1 VVPSNVL
8 TDRLGAHR
16 SEPRPFRASSWDS
29 YPKPLRSGLVWLRGL
44 SPEWRDVFLYSCST
58 VFAGLTAVA
67 AGIPLY
73 RAWGQMAVGFY
84 ALAAALMALVAWR
97 VKLGADSRGQAAAT
111 PGASPTPV
119 APEPGL
125 LATTLEAE
133 TGAGPGTQA
142 GVDDGTGGD
151 GPTDS
156 GDHVGPAGS
165 QGTDGDEAPATGVPG
180 EADGGGRAE
189 AGWPSTAGTPW
200 APRHLVVLRVVAFLI
215 VLFGAT
221 VLPLSM
227 EVIWRSEGN
236 AALHVQPE
244 VLVVE
249 QAGTRAADGKD
260 PYRVI
265 DRNGHIV
272 IHESTEP
279 IYELYYPYLP
289 GMVIF
294 GFSRGSKVEAR
305 LTDARI
311 QFLVFTTLVTVLALW
326 RMKPRTDARI
336 RSFEVMTALPTAAL
350 PLATGGD
357 DMPVVALML
366 LGLCAL
372 QRRRPFLA
380 GLALG
385 AAASLKFTSW
395 AVVVFALWAAYD
407 LKAHR
412 AIGRYVLG
420 VVAVAGPVVLPVALQ
435 NPSAFIDN
443 VVRFPLGL
451 AGVSSPA
458 ASALPGHE
466 LVAAF
471 PSAHK
476 AYVAIVGVVG
486 LAILVRYLMKRPP
499 RNPAE
504 VARLTGWF
512 MLIAILLAPATRVGY
527 LLYPINLFVWAW
539 MLRRSEDP
547 GDPIGPLESPLGE
560 DLVPVA
566 SG

>member
-1 VVPSNVL
+1 VIPSNVL
-8 TDRLGAHR
+8 TDGLGPHR
-16 SEPRPFRASSWDS
+16 SEPTLFRTTSWDS
-29 YPKPLRSGLVWLRGL
+29 YPRPLRSGLSWLRGL
-44 SPEWRDVFLYSCST
+44 SPEWRDVFLYTCST
-58 VFAGLTAVA
+58 IFAGLTAVA

-84 ALAAALMALVAWR
+84 ALGAVVMAFVAWR
-97 VKLGADSRGQAAAT
+97 VKSAADAQRRAAGNGDPSLDPAGERAPVVVAAVAPGTLGET
-111 PGASPTPV
+111 TPV
-119 APEPGL
+119 PVDVD
-125 LATTLEAE
+125 
-133 TGAGPGTQA
+133 AGPEST
-142 GVDDGTGGD
+142 
-151 GPTDS
+151 
-156 GDHVGPAGS
+156 PA
-165 QGTDGDEAPATGVPG
+165 
-180 EADGGGRAE
+180 R
-189 AGWPSTAGTPW
+189 WPSTAGTPG
-200 APRHLVVLRVVAFLI
+200 AARHLVVLRVVAFLI

-221 VLPLSM
+221 IVPLTM

-244 VLVVE
+244 VVVVE
-249 QAGTRAADGKD
+249 QAGTRAAHGRD
-260 PYRVI
+260 PYQVV
-265 DRNGHIV
+265 DRDGHIL
-272 IHESTEP
+272 IHEDTEP

-294 GFSRGSKVEAR
+294 GFTSSASKVEAR

-311 QFLVFTTLVTVLALW
+311 QFLVFTTLVAILALW

-336 RSFEVMTALPTAAL
+336 RAFQVLTALPTAAL

-357 DMPVVALML
+357 DMPVAALML

-385 AAASLKFTSW
+385 AASSLKFTAW
-395 AVVVFALWAAYD
+395 PLVVFALWGAYD

-420 VVAVAGPVVLPVALQ
+420 AVVVVAPVVLPVALQ

-451 AGVSSPA
+451 AGVRSPA

-476 AYVAIVGVVG
+476 AYVGVVGVVG
-486 LAILVRYLMKRPP
+486 IAILIRYLMKRPP
-499 RNPAE
+499 RNPAD

-539 MLRRSEDP
+539 MLRRSDEP
-547 GDPIGPLESPLGE
+547 GESLVAFPSPTE
-560 DLVPVA
+560 ESLVPTG
-566 SG
+566 SP